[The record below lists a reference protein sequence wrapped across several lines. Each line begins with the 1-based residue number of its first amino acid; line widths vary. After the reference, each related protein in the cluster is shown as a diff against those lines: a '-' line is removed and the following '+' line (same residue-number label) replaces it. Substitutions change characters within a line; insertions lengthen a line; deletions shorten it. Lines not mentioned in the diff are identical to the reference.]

1 MHTCFAKSPNWTMV
15 HIILSLRFSSKSSLN
30 GISQLSK
37 LCLSVL
43 LFQSEFLQ
51 FYFSAVW
58 MILLFT
64 IFFLSDCG
72 FYSGFGFP
80 GLWQETAIKYKRF
93 GSYADGR
100 YSAVCFHSWWA
111 SVFLITGGKTASSYF
126 LCLLLTYLSETMGLT
141 CRAGRLLVRV
151 GSGCWNL
158 RKRKSV
164 GILHESSYICFLF

>member
-1 MHTCFAKSPNWTMV
+1 MHTRFAKSPNWTMV
-15 HIILSLRFSSKSSLN
+15 CIILSLPFSSKSSLN
-30 GISQLSK
+30 GVSRLSK
-37 LCLSVL
+37 HCLTVL
-43 LFQSEFLQ
+43 LFQSDFLQ

-58 MILLFT
+58 MIILFT

-80 GLWQETAIKYKRF
+80 GFWQATAIKYKRF

-111 SVFLITGGKTASSYF
+111 SVFFITGGKAASSYF
-126 LCLLLTYLSETMGLT
+126 LCLLLTYLSETVGLT
-141 CRAGRLLVRV
+141 CGTGGLLLWVS
-151 GSGCWNL
+151 SGCWNL

-164 GILHESSYICFLF
+164 GILHDSPYISLLF